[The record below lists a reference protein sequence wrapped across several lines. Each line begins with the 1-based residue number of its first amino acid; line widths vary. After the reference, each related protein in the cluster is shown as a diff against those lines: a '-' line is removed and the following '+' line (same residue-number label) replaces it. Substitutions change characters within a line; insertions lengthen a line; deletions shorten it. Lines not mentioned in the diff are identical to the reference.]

1 MGHMLATRDVP
12 VLRYGNCTLRPGYTC
27 TLVPLTLV
35 GTFMIKMSFDHCSFL
50 IFVLRIIFFFL
61 FFFGDFSVKMGEIL
75 LLQYIHIYFF
85 TYWVVKT
92 T

>member
-1 MGHMLATRDVP
+1 
-12 VLRYGNCTLRPGYTC
+12 
-27 TLVPLTLV
+27 
-35 GTFMIKMSFDHCSFL
+35 MIKMSFDHCSFL

-92 T
+92 TKVEDPMCKLIHFRFSFPANKIFKPWLGGQPNLPT